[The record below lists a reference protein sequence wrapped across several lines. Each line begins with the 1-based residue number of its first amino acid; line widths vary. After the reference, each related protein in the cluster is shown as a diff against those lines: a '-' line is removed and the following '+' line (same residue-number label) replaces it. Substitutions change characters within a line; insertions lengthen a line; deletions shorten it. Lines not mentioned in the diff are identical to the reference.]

1 MQCRLELAHFGP
13 TAKETAMPLPKIKP
27 VQLQANTTWKT
38 ANAEIC
44 AVVVDESS
52 IKDGK
57 LEDARLKEIDA
68 DLGGAIAELVA
79 LGEFKGSWQQSV
91 ISLTPA
97 KGLAKMVL
105 LVGAGTLKDQL
116 PARARQV
123 GLKICE
129 QLLKTEAHKVCVLGS
144 SILFNAKETQQQ
156 ILIGLR
162 QGAFKYP
169 SMNPK
174 PEAAEKVLRPIE
186 VNLIGSLSTEELKK
200 VNALNVAMEDCR
212 LLQDGPPNVV
222 TPKYVSEF
230 VVEKAEK
237 YGVKVEVMGA
247 QKLRSMGFN
256 ALMAVAGGSANEPQ
270 LIVCDYTPAKYEKTI
285 AFVGKGLTM
294 DTGGYSLKPAGS
306 QVGMKY
312 DMSGSAVVLNSI
324 MAIAELKLPVRVIA
338 VGAMVENM
346 VDAHAYRVG
355 DVIKSLSGKTIEI
368 FNTDAE
374 GRVVLSDALYYTA
387 TTFKPDCIVEYST
400 LTGAM
405 LVSLGHVGAGVFPFN
420 NDKLAG
426 IVQQASDKT
435 GEKIW
440 VLPTWEE
447 YGDDV
452 KGTMAD
458 VNNVQTTA
466 GSAGSATAAQF
477 LNEFVEGKPYIHID
491 IAGVADANQSI
502 GYPRKTGSGYGIQLS
517 VELAKMFGE
526 GVSL

>member
-1 MQCRLELAHFGP
+1 MQSLS
-13 TAKETAMPLPKIKP
+13 
-27 VQLQANTTWKT
+27 TWK
-38 ANAEIC
+38 NAGADLC
-44 AVVVDESS
+44 AVVVDESA

-57 LEDARLKEIDA
+57 IDLARLKEIDA
-68 DLGGAIAELVA
+68 DLGHVIQEWADLK
-79 LGEFKGSWQQSV
+79 EFKGSWLQSV
-91 ISLTPA
+91 SSLCPQKAVA
-97 KGLAKMVL
+97 KRVLVVGTGL
-105 LVGAGTLKDQL
+105 LKDQKT
-116 PARARQV
+116 ARARQV
-123 GLKICE
+123 GLKIAE
-129 QLLKTEAHKVCVLGS
+129 EVLKTESSKICVVGAS
-144 SILFNAKETQQQ
+144 VLFDDKETQQQ

-169 SMNPK
+169 NQNQK
-174 PEAAEKVLRPIE
+174 PEALEKLERPLDVSLVGTLGAED
-186 VNLIGSLSTEELKK
+186 LKK
-200 VNALNVAMEDCR
+200 VAALNVALEDCR
-212 LLQDGPPNVV
+212 LLQDGPPNIVN
-222 TPKYVSEF
+222 PKYVSDNI
-230 VVEKAEK
+230 VEKAQK
-237 YGVKVEVMGA
+237 YGVKVEVLGA

-270 LIVCDYTPAKYEKTI
+270 LIICEYTPAKYDKTI

-294 DTGGYSLKPAGS
+294 DTGGYSLKPPNS

-387 TTFKPDCIVEYST
+387 TTYKPDCIVEYST

-405 LVSLGHVGAGVFPFN
+405 VVSLGHVGAGVFPFN
-420 NDKLAG
+420 NDKLG
-426 IVQQASDKT
+426 DFVQEASDKT
-435 GEKIW
+435 GEKVWI
-440 VLPTWEE
+440 LPTWEE
-447 YGDDV
+447 YADDV
-452 KGTMAD
+452 KGTIAD

-477 LNEFVEGKPYIHID
+477 LKEFVDGRPFVHID

-502 GYPRKTGSGYGIQLS
+502 GYPRKTGSGYGVQLT
-517 VELAKMFGE
+517 VELARMASE
-526 GVSL
+526 GKLP